1 MFTLQHHPVKITHLN
16 VRSESHGDQERTAI
30 DIKLTFDLP
39 CEALDSMSPQ
49 LRTSLYLLDGRKPPA
64 LKHPRLG
71 PLRWTG
77 EYKHVSLHLHACD
90 LLSDD
95 VVIGDTR
102 FCKIVASPRE
112 GGTCA
117 FTCQVQAHP
126 QEDDAGK
133 LLMLLKRQV
142 PATVDAL
149 DENDGT
155 EAHQS

>member
-1 MFTLQHHPVKITHLN
+1 
-16 VRSESHGDQERTAI
+16 
-30 DIKLTFDLP
+30 
-39 CEALDSMSPQ
+39 
-49 LRTSLYLLDGRKPPA
+49 
-64 LKHPRLG
+64 
-71 PLRWTG
+71 
-77 EYKHVSLHLHACD
+77 LHLHACD